1 MVPSGRG
8 SMLPDPSTIVA
19 HADEFPA
26 GAVVPPIFQ
35 TSLFTFG
42 SYQELEDA
50 MAGRVPRPIYSR
62 GDNPTVATFEA
73 KLAALEGAE
82 AARAFASGMAAIS
95 AAVLSNLSA
104 GERMLCVRHCYPDAF
119 RLFATVLPR
128 FAIQVDFV
136 DGRDAPA
143 VARALPGAKVLYLE
157 SPTSMVFETQDL
169 PRLAAA
175 ASAHGALTIAD
186 NSWAS
191 PIFQRP
197 LAHGVD
203 LVVHSASKYLGG
215 HSDVV
220 AGVVCGRRELIER
233 IDAGVFP
240 LLGGKLSPFDG
251 WLLVR
256 GLRTLPLRMRRH
268 HESGLIIAHRLAAH
282 PAVRR
287 VHHPLLGEPG
297 PGAATLSGASGLFS
311 FELDRDKAGIA
322 RFCDALRLFKLGVS
336 WGGHESLA
344 FPAAA
349 GLEQKGAANPLAFFG
364 VSPATIRLHIGLE
377 DPEDLWRDRR
387 WSRPAYWRWPGRPRP
402 RRPCSWSR

>member
-1 MVPSGRG
+1 MS
-8 SMLPDPSTIVA
+8 LDPSTIVA
-19 HADEFPA
+19 HDEPFP
-26 GAVVPPIFQ
+26 GNPVVPPIVQ
-35 TSLFTFG
+35 TSLFTFA
-42 SYQELEDA
+42 SYQELEDT
-50 MAGRVPRPIYSR
+50 MAGRVRRPIYSR
-62 GDNPTVATFEA
+62 GDNPTVQVFEA

-82 AARAFASGMAAIS
+82 AARGFASGMAAIS
-95 AAVLSNLSA
+95 AAVLSNLGA
-104 GERMLCVRHCYPDAF
+104 GDRMVCVRHCYPDAY
-119 RLFATVLPR
+119 RLFVTLLPR
-128 FAIQVDFV
+128 FDIRVDFV
-136 DGRDAPA
+136 DGQDVGAIEQ
-143 VARALPGAKVLYLE
+143 ALLGAKVLYLE
-157 SPTSMVFETQDL
+157 NPTSMVFETQDL
-169 PRLAAA
+169 ARLAAA
-175 ASAHGALTIAD
+175 AKRAGAVTIAD

-191 PIFQRP
+191 PIFQQP
-197 LAHGVD
+197 IAHGVD

-220 AGVVCGRRELIER
+220 AGVVCGGRDLIGR

-268 HESGLIIAHRLAAH
+268 HESGLAIAERLAAH

-287 VHHPLLGEPG
+287 VNHPLLGAPG
-297 PGAATLSGASGLFS
+297 TGVATLAGASGLFS

-364 VSPATIRLHIGLE
+364 VAPATIRLHIGLE
-377 DPEDLWRDRR
+377 DPEDLWSDLRQALD
-387 WSRPAYWRWPGRPRP
+387 A
-402 RRPCSWSR
+402 

>member
-1 MVPSGRG
+1 MAR
-8 SMLPDPSTIVA
+8 DPATIVA
-19 HADEFPA
+19 HDEAFPA
-26 GAVVPPIFQ
+26 GAVVPPIYQ

-42 SYQELEDA
+42 CYQELEDA
-50 MAGRVPRPIYSR
+50 MAGRTRRPIYSR
-62 GDNPTVATFEA
+62 GDNPTVQGFEA
-73 KLAALEGAE
+73 KAAALEGAE

-95 AAVLSNLSA
+95 AAVLGNLRA
-104 GERMLCVRHCYPDAF
+104 GERMVCVRHCYPDAF
-119 RLFATVLPR
+119 RLFTTVLPR
-128 FAIQVDFV
+128 FGIRVDFV
-136 DGRDAPA
+136 DGRDAGA
-143 VARALPGAKVLYLE
+143 IERALPGAKLLYLE
-157 SPTSMVFETQDL
+157 SPSSMVFETQDL
-169 PRLAAA
+169 PGLAAA
-175 ASAHGALTIAD
+175 ARARGALTIAD

-240 LLGGKLSPFDG
+240 LLGGKLAPFEG

-256 GLRTLPLRMRRH
+256 GLRTLPLRMHRH
-268 HESGLIIAHRLAAH
+268 HESARAIARRLQEH
-282 PAVRR
+282 PRVRR
-287 VHHPLLGEPG
+287 VHHPLLGDGG
-297 PGAATLSGASGLFS
+297 PGVATLTGASGLFS
-311 FELDRDKAGIA
+311 FELDGDQEAVR

-349 GLEQKGAANPLAFFG
+349 GLAQRGEANPLAFFG
-364 VSPATIRLHIGLE
+364 VPEATVRLHIGLE
-377 DPEDLWRDRR
+377 DPEDLWSDL
-387 WSRPAYWRWPGRPRP
+387 AQALGRAAA
-402 RRPCSWSR
+402 

>member
-1 MVPSGRG
+1 MT
-8 SMLPDPSTIVA
+8 DPSTIVA
-19 HADEFPA
+19 HDEAFP
-26 GAVVPPIFQ
+26 GNPVVPPIVQ
-35 TSLFTFG
+35 TSLFTFA
-42 SYQELEDA
+42 SYQELEDT
-50 MAGRVPRPIYSR
+50 MAGRVRRPIYSR
-62 GDNPTVATFEA
+62 GDNPTVAAFEE
-73 KLAALEGAE
+73 KLAALEGAQ
-82 AARAFASGMAAIS
+82 AARGFASGMAAIS

-104 GERMLCVRHCYPDAF
+104 GDRMVCVRHCYPDAY
-119 RLFATVLPR
+119 RLFVTLLPR
-128 FAIQVDFV
+128 FDIKVEFV
-136 DGRDAPA
+136 DGRDVGAIEQ
-143 VARALPGAKVLYLE
+143 ALPGAKVLYLE

-169 PRLAAA
+169 ARLAAA
-175 ASAHGALTIAD
+175 AKREGAVSIAD

-197 LAHGVD
+197 IAHGVD

-220 AGVVCGRRELIER
+220 AGVVCGRRELISR

-268 HESGLIIAHRLAAH
+268 HDSGLAIARLLAAH
-282 PAVRR
+282 PQVRR
-287 VHHPLLGEPG
+287 VHHPLLGDPG
-297 PGAATLSGASGLFS
+297 PGVATLSGASGLFS
-311 FELDRDKAGIA
+311 FELDRDQAGIA

-349 GLEQKGAANPLAFFG
+349 GLVQKGPANPLAFFG
-364 VSPATIRLHIGLE
+364 VSPATVRLHIGLE
-377 DPEDLWRDRR
+377 DPEDLWSDLRQALD
-387 WSRPAYWRWPGRPRP
+387 A
-402 RRPCSWSR
+402 

>member
-1 MVPSGRG
+1 
-8 SMLPDPSTIVA
+8 
-19 HADEFPA
+19 
-26 GAVVPPIFQ
+26 
-35 TSLFTFG
+35 
-42 SYQELEDA
+42 

-62 GDNPTVATFEA
+62 GDNPTVQAFEA
-73 KLAALEGAE
+73 KVAALEGAE

-95 AAVLSNLSA
+95 AAVLSNLRA
-104 GERMLCVRHCYPDAF
+104 GERMVCVRHCYPDAF

-136 DGRDAPA
+136 DGRDAAA
-143 VARALPGAKVLYLE
+143 VERALPGAKVLYLE
-157 SPTSMVFETQDL
+157 TPTSLVFETQDL
-169 PRLAAA
+169 PRLAAL
-175 ASAHGALTIAD
+175 ASAHGALTIVD

-220 AGVVCGRRELIER
+220 AGVVCGRGELIER

-240 LLGGKLSPFDG
+240 LLGGKLAPFEG

-268 HESGLIIAHRLAAH
+268 QESALAIARRLAEH
-282 PAVRR
+282 PHIKR
-287 VHHPLLGEPG
+287 VSHPLLGEPG
-297 PGAATLSGASGLFS
+297 PGVATLAGASGLFS
-311 FELDRDKAGIA
+311 FELDGDQEAVR
-322 RFCDALRLFKLGVS
+322 RFCDALRLFRLGVS

-349 GLEQKGAANPLAFFG
+349 GLAQQGAANPLAFFG
-364 VSPATIRLHIGLE
+364 VPPATIRLHIGLE
-377 DPEDLWRDRR
+377 DPGDLWSDLAQALAR
-387 WSRPAYWRWPGRPRP
+387 AAA
-402 RRPCSWSR
+402 

>member
-1 MVPSGRG
+1 MSR
-8 SMLPDPSTIVA
+8 DPSTIVA
-19 HADEFPA
+19 NDDAFPT

-50 MAGRVPRPIYSR
+50 MAGRTRRPIYSR
-62 GDNPTVATFEA
+62 GDNPTVQVFEA
-73 KLAALEGAE
+73 KLAALEGGE

-95 AAVLSNLSA
+95 AAVLSNLKA
-104 GERMLCVRHCYPDAF
+104 GERMVCVRHCYPDAF
-119 RLFATVLPR
+119 RLFTTVLPR
-128 FAIQVDFV
+128 FDIRVDFV
-136 DGRDAPA
+136 DGRDAGA
-143 VARALPGAKVLYLE
+143 VERALPGAKVLYLE
-157 SPTSMVFETQDL
+157 SPTSVVFETQNL
-169 PRLAAA
+169 ARLAACA
-175 ASAHGALTIAD
+175 RAHGAVSIAD

-220 AGVVCGRRELIER
+220 AGVACGRRELIER
-233 IDAGVFP
+233 IDVGTFR
-240 LLGGKLSPFDG
+240 LLGGKLAPFEG

-268 HESGLIIAHRLAAH
+268 HESALEIARRLREHRG
-282 PAVRR
+282 VTR
-287 VHHPLLGEPG
+287 VSHPLLGDPG
-297 PGAATLSGASGLFS
+297 PGVATLSGASGLFS
-311 FELDRDKAGIA
+311 FELDGDQAAVRA
-322 RFCDALRLFKLGVS
+322 FCDALRLFKLGVS

-349 GLEQKGAANPLAFFG
+349 GLAQKGEANPLAFFG
-364 VSPATIRLHIGLE
+364 VPAATIRLHIGLE
-377 DPEDLWRDRR
+377 DPEDLWSDL
-387 WSRPAYWRWPGRPRP
+387 AKALGHAAA
-402 RRPCSWSR
+402 

>member
-1 MVPSGRG
+1 MS
-8 SMLPDPSTIVA
+8 LDPSTIVV
-19 HADEFPA
+19 HDEAFPA

-62 GDNPTVATFEA
+62 GDNPTVQAFEA
-73 KLAALEGAE
+73 KVAALEGAE

-95 AAVLSNLSA
+95 AAVLSNLRA
-104 GERMLCVRHCYPDAF
+104 GERMVCVRHCYPDAF

-128 FAIQVDFV
+128 FAMQVDFV

-143 VARALPGAKVLYLE
+143 VERALPGAKVLYLE
-157 SPTSMVFETQDL
+157 TPTSVVFETQDL
-169 PRLAAA
+169 PRLAVM

-220 AGVVCGRRELIER
+220 AGVVCGSQELIER
-233 IDAGVFP
+233 IDTGVFP
-240 LLGGKLSPFDG
+240 LLGGKLAPFEG

-268 HESGLIIAHRLAAH
+268 HESALEIARRLAEH
-282 PAVRR
+282 PR
-287 VHHPLLGEPG
+287 VTRINHPLLRDFEPG
-297 PGAATLSGASGLFS
+297 VATLAGASGLFS
-311 FELDRDKAGIA
+311 FELDGDLAAVR

-349 GLEQKGAANPLAFFG
+349 GLAQRGAVNPLAFFG
-364 VSPATIRLHIGLE
+364 VPEATIRLHIGLE
-377 DPEDLWRDRR
+377 DPGDLWSDLAQALAR
-387 WSRPAYWRWPGRPRP
+387 AAA
-402 RRPCSWSR
+402 